1 MMRPRQNAHC
11 DSGFARA
18 LAVGPTFIALCLVL
32 AGALLPSKALSHPL
46 KLSASL
52 IEYDPRQKT
61 FRVECKVFADD
72 FDHSL
77 FTSVLR
83 GVDRSKLTA
92 ADKKRAIEDYFE
104 SFYSIRVNDTN
115 VALKLASTE
124 MLRRHNVLVVRFKEV
139 KLPIKRGDT
148 LEIRNIM
155 FFKDFGPAQ
164 TNRITV
170 RIPSFEID
178 DGHVATML
186 EYAFTY
192 TLGESRR

>member
-1 MMRPRQNAHC
+1 MSP
-11 DSGFARA
+11 SFV
-18 LAVGPTFIALCLVL
+18 AVFLVL

-52 IEYDPRQKT
+52 VEYDPRQKT

-77 FTSVLR
+77 FTSVLK

-104 SFYSIRVNDTN
+104 SFYSVRVNDTS
-115 VALKLASTE
+115 VPLKLASTE
-124 MLRRHNVLVVRFKEV
+124 MLRRHNVLVVRFKET

-148 LEIRNIM
+148 LEIRSIL

-170 RIPSFEID
+170 RIPPFDID

-192 TLGESRR
+192 ILGESKP